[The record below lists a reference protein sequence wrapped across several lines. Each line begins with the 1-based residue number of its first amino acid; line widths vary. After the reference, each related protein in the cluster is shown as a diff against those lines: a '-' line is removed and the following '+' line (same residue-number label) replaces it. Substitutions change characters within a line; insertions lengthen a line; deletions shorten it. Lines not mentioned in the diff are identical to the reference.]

1 MNPECDDLLKASY
14 YLLNASDRVY
24 REYWLMELNAY
35 KGFDRK
41 LSEEMLAEAAK
52 LLGFDLVKR
61 QPFTPV
67 MSDAV
72 ATDIAMGR

>member
-1 MNPECDDLLKASY
+1 MNPERDDLLKASY
-14 YLLNASDRVY
+14 CLLNASDSVY
-24 REYWLMELNAY
+24 REYWLMETNAY
-35 KGFDRK
+35 TEFARK
-41 LSEEMLAEAAK
+41 RSEENLAEAAK

-72 ATDIAMGR
+72 ATDIVMGR

>member
-1 MNPECDDLLKASY
+1 MNPERDDLLKASY
-14 YLLNASDRVY
+14 CLLNASDYAY
-24 REYWLMELNAY
+24 REYVLIDMDAGT
-35 KGFDRK
+35 GFFRK
-41 LSEEMLAEAAK
+41 QSEENLAEAAK

-72 ATDIAMGR
+72 ATDIVMGR